1 MPAQAHV
8 VALAGGH
15 LPAGLVVAGSLL
27 MAVATVLGALLALRG
42 PGRQE
47 AWLGAAAGVLLVIA
61 GLHLL
66 PDAWSAARAAR
77 IWPLAVPAAAVGS
90 FAMAGLVARRGCAC
104 ESGRH
109 DVGGVGSAGALA
121 VHRFL
126 EGTALALTGSLTVAV
141 ALAVHAMAEGLAAG
155 ALLGSRY
162 RRRVAGLLAA
172 MCLSPVAG
180 AATASAWR
188 LPLPTEPVF
197 LALAAGVLA
206 QAARISLDAAI
217 PRAPAGRRPAPRI
230 AAAVL
235 VAAVVTALAVRVAG

>member
-27 MAVATVLGALLALRG
+27 MAVATVLGVLLALRG

-47 AWLGAAAGVLLVIA
+47 SWLGAATGALLVIA

-77 IWPLAVPAAAVGS
+77 IWPLAVPAAALGS
-90 FAMAGLVARRGCAC
+90 FAMAGLVARRGCSC
-104 ESGRH
+104 GSGRH
-109 DVGGVGSAGALA
+109 DAGGAGSAGALA

-141 ALAVHAMAEGLAAG
+141 ALAVHAMGEGLAVG
-155 ALLGSRY
+155 ALLGSRS
-162 RRRVAGLLAA
+162 RRRVTGWLAA

-180 AATASAWR
+180 AATASAWW
-188 LPLPTEPVF
+188 LPPAAEPVL

-217 PRAPAGRRPAPRI
+217 PRAPAGRRPASRT

-235 VAAVVTALAVRVAG
+235 AAAAVTALAVRVAG